1 MLKIG
6 LTGGIGSGKS
16 TVAKLFVVNGIP
28 VYESDKRA
36 KWLIENHPEIKIEIL
51 ELFGE
56 QAYFN
61 DGNYNRSFVA
71 EKAFGNIDLLN
82 KLNSI
87 VHPRVGEDFENWAKG
102 QKNVPFVIKEAA
114 IMKRGAGLDKIIVV
128 ESPEDLRVQRLLA
141 RDKHRDLYQI
151 KEIIQ
156 KQKSAKEY
164 LELADF
170 VIKNDEKVLL
180 IPQVLEVLR
189 AIS

>member
-16 TVAKLFVVNGIP
+16 TVAKLFVLNGIP

-51 ELFGE
+51 ELFGG

-61 DGNYNRSFVA
+61 NGNYNRSFVA
-71 EKAFGNIDLLN
+71 EQAFGNIDLLN
-82 KLNSI
+82 KLNAI
-87 VHPRVGEDFENWAKG
+87 VHPRVGEDFGNWANG

-128 ESPEDLRVQRLLA
+128 DSPEDLRVQRLLA
-141 RDKHRDLYQI
+141 RDKHRDLNQI